1 MPCFPRNFFEGKEK
15 EKKEER
21 RKKPRFQNH
30 CKLFLVDELLLSRDL
45 YSITIFKTLTT
56 YRTTEEPIACGF
68 HDS

>member
-15 EKKEER
+15 EKKEEG
-21 RKKPRFQNH
+21 RKKSRFQNH
-30 CKLFLVDELLLSRDL
+30 CKPFLVNELLLSRHL
-45 YSITIFKTLTT
+45 YSIFKTLTA